1 MAKTKISELSD
12 SSTLDGTELI
22 PVVQSGSTVKT
33 TAQDI
38 ANLASGLSPT
48 ISISV
53 DDIQVLDPDTLPKGQ
68 TYLINNT
75 GGTSLPTGVE
85 SVLVTVVNGGTGSN
99 FWSNKAQCVLTDFLI
114 SYDCE
119 YFVATNKIRV
129 KIESNFRITQSGTND
144 PTLDEIDNNLTGV
157 TWAAVRSDTGVYAIS
172 PSVGL
177 SFIFNEIFIHLTGTQ
192 VTVVDMTQPFS
203 LVGGYYDEH
212 NDVIRLGSQVLDFW
226 NGLQTRTDG
235 IFNDT
240 PIYLVCILSN

>member
-53 DDIQVLDPDTLPKGQ
+53 DDIQLLDPDTLPKGQ

-75 GGTSLPTGVE
+75 GSTSLPTGVE

-99 FWSNKAQCVLTDFLI
+99 FWSNKAQCVLTDFPI

-212 NDVIRLGSQVLDFW
+212 DDVIRLGSQVLDFF
-226 NGLQTRTDG
+226 NGLQTLTDG

>member
-75 GGTSLPTGVE
+75 GG
-85 SVLVTVVNGGTGSN
+85 
-99 FWSNKAQCVLTDFLI
+99 I
-114 SYDCE
+114 S
-119 YFVATNKIRV
+119 
-129 KIESNFRITQSGTND
+129 
-144 PTLDEIDNNLTGV
+144 
-157 TWAAVRSDTGVYAIS
+157 
-172 PSVGL
+172 
-177 SFIFNEIFIHLTGTQ
+177 
-192 VTVVDMTQPFS
+192 
-203 LVGGYYDEH
+203 
-212 NDVIRLGSQVLDFW
+212 
-226 NGLQTRTDG
+226 
-235 IFNDT
+235 
-240 PIYLVCILSN
+240 

>member
-1 MAKTKISELSD
+1 MADKKTSQETDASALTGSELVR
-12 SSTLDGTELI
+12 I
-22 PVVQSGSTVKT
+22 VQSGSTVKT
-33 TAQDI
+33 TTQDI
-38 ANLASGLSPT
+38 ANLAIRLLPT

-99 FWSNKAQCVLTDFLI
+99 FWSNKAQCVLTDFAI

-129 KIESNFRITQSGTND
+129 KIESNFRITQSGTSD
-144 PTLDEIDNNLTGV
+144 PTWDEIDNNLTGV
-157 TWAAVRSDTGVYAIS
+157 TWVAMRSDIGVYAIA

-177 SFIFNEIFIHLTGTQ
+177 SLTFNEIFVHMTGTQ
-192 VTVVDMTQPFS
+192 VNTSDLSQPFS
-203 LVGGYYDEH
+203 LVWGYYDEL
-212 NDVIRLGSQVLDFW
+212 NDVIRLGSQVLDFF
-226 NGLQTRTDG
+226 NGLQTLTDG

>member
-99 FWSNKAQCVLTDFLI
+99 FWSNKAQCVLTDFPI

-129 KIESNFRITQSGTND
+129 KIESNFRITQSGTSD
-144 PTLDEIDNNLTGV
+144 PTWDEIDNNLTGV
-157 TWAAVRSDTGVYAIS
+157 TFGAVRNDAGNYAIT
-172 PSVGL
+172 PSIAL
-177 SFIFNEIFIHLTGTQ
+177 TSTFKEIFIHLSGTQ
-192 VTVVDMTQPFS
+192 VMGSVGAALS
-203 LVGGYYDEH
+203 LVGGYYDED
-212 NDVIRLGSQVLDFW
+212 NDVIRMGSQIVDF
-226 NGLQTRTDG
+226 GGSALILSDD

>member
-1 MAKTKISELSD
+1 MADKKISQLTEA
-12 SSTLDGTELI
+12 STLDGTELI

-53 DDIQVLDPDTLPKGQ
+53 DDIQLLDPDTLPKGQ

-75 GGTSLPTGVE
+75 GSTSLPTGVE

-99 FWSNKAQCVLTDFLI
+99 FWSNKAQCVLTDFPI

-129 KIESNFRITQSGTND
+129 KIESNFIITQSGTSD

-157 TWAAVRSDTGVYAIS
+157 TWAATRSDVGIYVIT

-177 SFIFNEIFIHLTGTQ
+177 SLTFNEIFVHLTGTQ
-192 VTVVDMTQPFS
+192 VTVDLSQPLS
-203 LVGGYYDEH
+203 LVGGYYDEA
-212 NDVIRLGSQVLDFW
+212 NDAIRLGSQVLDFF
-226 NGLQTRTDG
+226 NGLQTLTDG